1 MIFARMAP
9 DRSVTSSTTEPS
21 GRVPYADAI
30 GHGHP
35 HEGRSVLVAE
45 QVFSDTAILSVES
58 RVVRTAES
66 VVRPHHRR

>member
-30 GHGHP
+30 GHGTP
-35 HEGRSVLVAE
+35 TKAALLLVAE
-45 QVFSDTAILSVES
+45 QVVSDT
-58 RVVRTAES
+58 
-66 VVRPHHRR
+66 